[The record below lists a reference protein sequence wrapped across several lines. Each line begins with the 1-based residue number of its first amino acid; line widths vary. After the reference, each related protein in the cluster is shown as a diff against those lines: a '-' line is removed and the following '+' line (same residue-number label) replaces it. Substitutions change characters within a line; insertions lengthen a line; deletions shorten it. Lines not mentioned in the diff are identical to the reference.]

1 MSPTILRQIWS
12 LVENTQATFLLALDD
27 ASLVQWLNKQLKA
40 NSSLNLNEANIV
52 NDYIQ
57 SRLSLIR
64 TIIEERLES
73 EYLGC

>member
-64 TIIEERLES
+64 AIVEERLES

>member
-64 TIIEERLES
+64 VIVEERVES

>member
-40 NSSLNLNEANIV
+40 SSSLNLNEANIV

-64 TIIEERLES
+64 AIVEERVES

>member
-12 LVENTQATFLLALDD
+12 LVENTQVTFLLALDD

-40 NSSLNLNEANIV
+40 SSSLNLNEANIV

-73 EYLGC
+73 ECLGC